1 MNCNAGTKPNGT
13 CNETN
18 VDKFYSALSFPALT
32 VLPVDVFIFLLC
44 VKCWTLNAHVII
56 GLLEFR
62 KSRSETLEG
71 GSQWGGGL
79 RLSAQILALLRLS
92 VNFFQLRLTK
102 KLIICFVSKG

>member
-1 MNCNAGTKPNGT
+1 M
-13 CNETN
+13 
-18 VDKFYSALSFPALT
+18 
-32 VLPVDVFIFLLC
+32 
-44 VKCWTLNAHVII
+44 II

-79 RLSAQILALLRLS
+79 RLSAKILTLLRLS

-102 KLIICFVSKG
+102 KLKINFFCLKELNITKYKKAK

>member
-1 MNCNAGTKPNGT
+1 M
-13 CNETN
+13 
-18 VDKFYSALSFPALT
+18 
-32 VLPVDVFIFLLC
+32 
-44 VKCWTLNAHVII
+44 II

-79 RLSAQILALLRLS
+79 RLSAKILALLRPS

-102 KLIICFVSKG
+102 KLIINLFCFKGLNINQRIFFVSFKQNKGFRIISG